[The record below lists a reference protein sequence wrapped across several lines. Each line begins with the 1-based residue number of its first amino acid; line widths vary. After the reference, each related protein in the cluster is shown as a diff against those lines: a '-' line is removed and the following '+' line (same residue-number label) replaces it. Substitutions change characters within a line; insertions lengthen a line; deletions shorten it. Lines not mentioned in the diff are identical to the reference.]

1 MSQAQVII
9 LHGLGQSSDDWETV
23 SSHVEKETILL
34 DLFDSEID
42 ELTLASLFT
51 SVSLKLN
58 QIEHPFYLCGL
69 SLGGLLTLMYSTK
82 VENPNLKGIIIS
94 GAIYK
99 SLPKWLNLI
108 QNTMF
113 RLLPNAQFLKMGL
126 SRKQLIHLMNSIDID
141 LEAELSSLKLP
152 TLVICGEKDK
162 INLKSSKKLN
172 EFIVSSDFEIIKNGG
187 HELNKDCP
195 IELAEQI
202 NSFITQLETS
212 TKY

>member
-23 SSHVEKETILL
+23 SNHVEKETILL

-162 INLKSSKKLN
+162 INLKSSQKIN
-172 EFIVSSDFEIIKNGG
+172 EFIVSSDFKIIKNGG

-202 NSFITQLETS
+202 NSFITQIETS